1 MKKLFKNAR
10 VIDPFQGID
19 DIFDLLIEGEKI
31 AAIDVNLTISDAD
44 VEDLSGKII
53 TPGLID
59 MHVHF
64 REPGFEKKE
73 DIKTGM
79 LAAAKGGFTAVACMP
94 NTNPPLDNPY
104 LIKYVID
111 RAKEYDL
118 IRLYPIGCV
127 TKGRLGQELSEIGK
141 MCEQGAVAF
150 SDDGNPI
157 SNGALMRRA
166 LQYAKGFDKVI
177 IDHCE
182 DLSLSEGGQINE
194 GYMSFKLGLT
204 GIPSSAEEIM
214 VARDVILAKETN
226 SKIHIAH
233 VSTKGS
239 VEIIRRA
246 KESGINVTCEVT
258 PHHLILTEDMVE
270 EYNTFAKVNP
280 PLRTLEDI
288 EALLEGLRDGTID
301 CIASDHAPHT
311 KEEKEME
318 FEYAPFGISGIETS
332 LGIIIDRLVS
342 KGIISYAQM
351 VEKMSLNP
359 AKILNINGGRLKKG
373 DYADI
378 TIIDPDL
385 EWVVNNKEFL
395 SKGKNT
401 PFNGYKLKGKAIR
414 TIVRGKEIYREDYY
428 ESFVS
433 TGRRFGI

>member
-10 VIDPFQGID
+10 VIDPSQGID
-19 DIFDLLIEGEKI
+19 DILDILIEGEKI
-31 AAIDVNLTISDAD
+31 AGIGKNLTSFDAEI
-44 VEDLSGKII
+44 EDLTGKII

-79 LAAAKGGFTAVACMP
+79 LAAARGGFTAVACMP

-118 IRLYPIGCV
+118 IKLYPIGCV
-127 TKGRLGQELSEIGK
+127 TKGRMGIELSEIGK
-141 MCEQGAVAF
+141 MSEQGAVAF
-150 SDDGNPI
+150 SDDGSPI
-157 SNGALMRRA
+157 GNSALMKRA
-166 LQYAKGFDKVI
+166 LLYAKGFDKVI

-182 DLSLSEGGQINE
+182 DPALSEGGQINE

-204 GIPSSAEEIM
+204 GIPASAEEIM
-214 VARDVILAKETN
+214 VARDVILAKETK
-226 SKIHIAH
+226 SKVHIAH
-233 VSTKGS
+233 ISTKGS

-246 KESGINVTCEVT
+246 KELGVNVTCEVT
-258 PHHLILTEDMVE
+258 PHHLILTEDEVE
-270 EYNTFAKVNP
+270 GYNPLAKVNP
-280 PLRTLEDI
+280 PLRTSEDV
-288 EALLEGLRDGTID
+288 EALIEGLKDGTID
-301 CIASDHAPHT
+301 CITSDHAPHT

-332 LGIIIDRLVS
+332 LGLILDKIVN
-342 KGIISYAQM
+342 KGVISLSQM

-359 AKILNINGGRLKKG
+359 AKILNIDGGTLKQG
-373 DYADI
+373 SFADI
-378 TIIDPDL
+378 TIIDPYI
-385 EWVVNNKEFL
+385 EWTVKKEEFL

-401 PFNGYKLKGKAIR
+401 PFDGYKLRGKAIR
-414 TIVRGKEIYREDYY
+414 TIVKGKEVYKEVHH
-428 ESFVS
+428 ESLVG
-433 TGRRFGI
+433 TGRRFDL